1 MSAATTAKR
10 ADHSAGRNSPRTGTG
25 ALVRLAL
32 RRDRLKLPAWVAGMG
47 LYVLYVSAALPTI
60 AETEEDLGALAP
72 LLEQPVG
79 RMFTGPAYGMDGL
92 TYERFFASGYVLY
105 LFILAALMSILLIT
119 RHTRAEEESG
129 RAELVRASVVGRHAH
144 LTAALTVAVLA
155 NLAALVIVTA
165 LAVAGGYA
173 ATGSL
178 LVGTGT
184 ALVGM
189 AFAGIAAVTAQ
200 LSEHSRPAAGLAG
213 AVLGAAFALRALGDM
228 AAVGGSGL
236 SWASPLGWAS
246 QTAPFVH
253 DRWWP
258 LLLLAAL
265 AVVAV
270 VVSFALQHRRD
281 LGAGLLA
288 SPHGPGRAR
297 TFLGTPLGL
306 AVRLQLAALVAWG
319 LSITALGVLDGAFTQ
334 LMVEAGDDMP
344 EALQGVFGS
353 QALMDGYLAFIAAL
367 NAYITAAYVV
377 FAIQGLRAE
386 ETEGRAEA
394 VLATPISRAAWAGSH
409 VLVIALGA
417 AVIMVVAGVGT
428 GMGAAVSTG
437 DWSLIGTILQ
447 AHLNLLPALLVVL
460 GLCALLFGW
469 LPALMA
475 PLGWVLVGIIVV
487 AGVFS
492 ELLDLPQWLQQLSP
506 LSHPP
511 QLPVQEFTA
520 TPLLWLAGL
529 TLLGVGLGLVGLF
542 RRQIYVR

>member
-1 MSAATTAKR
+1 MSATTTAKR
-10 ADHSAGRNSPRTGTG
+10 ADRSIGRSGPRTGT
-25 ALVRLAL
+25 ATLVRLAL
-32 RRDRLKLPAWVAGMG
+32 RRDRIKLPTWIAGMG

-79 RMFTGPAYGMDGL
+79 RMFTGPAYGMDAL

-105 LFILAALMSILLIT
+105 LFVLAALMSILLIT

-129 RAELVRASVVGRHAH
+129 RAELVRASVVGRNAH
-144 LTAALTVAVLA
+144 LTAALIVAVLA
-155 NLAALVIVTA
+155 NLAALVIIAA
-165 LAVAGGYA
+165 LAVVGGYA
-173 ATGSL
+173 VMGSL
-178 LVGTGT
+178 LIGTGT

-228 AAVGGSGL
+228 AAVGGSAL

-246 QTAPFVH
+246 QTAPYVH

-258 LLLLAAL
+258 LALLFAL
-265 AVVAV
+265 AVGAV

-288 SPHGPGRAR
+288 SPHGPARAR
-297 TFLGTPLGL
+297 NFLGTPLGL
-306 AVRLQLAALVAWG
+306 AVRLQLAAVIAWG
-319 LSITALGVLDGAFTQ
+319 LSITTLGVLDGAFTH
-334 LMVEAGDDMP
+334 LMVEAADDMP

-367 NAYITAAYVV
+367 NAYIAAAYIV
-377 FAIQGLRAE
+377 FSIQGLRTE
-386 ETEGRAEA
+386 ETDGRAEA
-394 VLATPISRAAWAGSH
+394 VLATPTSRAAWAGPH
-409 VLVIALGA
+409 LVVIALGA

-428 GMGAAVSTG
+428 GVGAAASTG
-437 DWSLIGTILQ
+437 DWALIGTVLQ
-447 AHLNLLPALLVVL
+447 AHLNLLPGLLVVL

-469 LPALMA
+469 LPTLMA
-475 PLGWVLVGIIVV
+475 PLGWVLVGLIVV
-487 AGVFS
+487 AGIFS
-492 ELLDLPQWLQQLSP
+492 ELLDLPQWLLQLSP
-506 LSHPP
+506 LSHPA

-520 TPLLWLAGL
+520 TPLLWLSGL
-529 TLLGVGLGLVGLF
+529 TLFAVGLGLVGLV